1 MPALLPGA
9 GTAPVLFASPVNA
22 EIVDEETAQG
32 CVLFP
37 IADAKTGKLFVEN
50 DEPLALQTLEPAGV
64 DSGGCAWDRSIPAKG
79 ILMEDRAGSDYTI
92 QATGKSL

>member
-9 GTAPVLFASPVNA
+9 GTAPILFASPTDIFGN
-22 EIVDEETAQG
+22 AQG

-37 IADAKTGKLFVEN
+37 IADAKAGKLFTELN
-50 DEPLALQTLEPAGV
+50 APLALQVLPPTGG
-64 DSGGCAWDRSIPAKG
+64 DSSGGCGWDRSIPAGG
-79 ILMEDRAGSDYTI
+79 ILMNDQTGSDFTI